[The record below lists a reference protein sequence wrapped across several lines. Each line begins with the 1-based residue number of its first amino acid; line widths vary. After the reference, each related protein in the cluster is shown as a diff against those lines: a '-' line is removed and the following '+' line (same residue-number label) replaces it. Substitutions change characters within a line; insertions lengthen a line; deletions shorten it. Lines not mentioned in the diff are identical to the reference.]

1 MSACMP
7 FDGIAVTFKQDLAT
21 QHAILQR
28 PESTM
33 LVLKI
38 LIVCRAPVSQGLV
51 SKLFACEYTGWL
63 ACLVSKLSAH
73 EYTGWLARLQ
83 LGK

>member
-1 MSACMP
+1 MP
-7 FDGIAVTFKQDLAT
+7 FDGIAATFKQDLAI
-21 QHAILQR
+21 QHAVLPH
-28 PESTM
+28 PEFTM

-63 ACLVSKLSAH
+63 ACLVSKQSAH
-73 EYTGWLARLQ
+73 EETGWRARLQ
-83 LGK
+83 WGK